1 MLTYSRNIRV
11 KEEEGKEDRKKDLS
25 LKVSLLK
32 TLKWDV
38 YLRCETFSPD
48 WKVCKHRCG
57 VRHSQLYFLLRS
69 QQ

>member
-1 MLTYSRNIRV
+1 MLTYRRNIRV
-11 KEEEGKEDRKKDLS
+11 KEEEGEEDRKKDLR

-48 WKVCKHRCG
+48 WKV
-57 VRHSQLYFLLRS
+57 
-69 QQ
+69 